1 MLFSQ
6 HNELDSIKNIIKNY
20 KTFDTTYVNLRTHYS
35 RKTLSLRPQDSTQI
49 DFAKQTLKVS
59 KEIGFKKGVLQSY
72 QVIGVVHQYILS
84 NPYLALDYY
93 HKAMAIGSENPSLK
107 LESVK
112 LNSYLGVLYYELEEH
127 RKAIP
132 YFKKIIKYYP
142 SFSSY
147 ENLGNI
153 YGKLKKNDSALY
165 YLNKALELERK
176 AKNVI
181 YLSHTL
187 SNLALIKSRINK
199 IDSAKINI
207 EESLELLNKYNL
219 EMVRIPVYL
228 NASEV
233 YMNNAELDISEKY
246 ALKAL
251 SSKKSLKNANLEKA
265 IWQALYNVYQKKGDY
280 KQALKAHTKYTV
292 LKDSL
297 INNSKKLEISRKQI
311 QFDADK
317 EKLLAQNEA
326 EHQKTLTTAAIITG
340 SVLLISALIG
350 FLFYKRKQ
358 KSDFKAKVSATELKA
373 LQAQMNP
380 HFIFNSL
387 NSINSYIINNDTES
401 ATNYLTKFSRLIRK
415 TLENSTEKEI
425 LLKND
430 IEVLKNY
437 LEIEK
442 KRLNNSFTY
451 SIKINDN
458 LDANNTLIPPLILQ
472 PFLENSIWH
481 GIAPMANA
489 GHIDITFK
497 KEANMLFCSV
507 EDNGVGRKH
516 AKKDKKQN
524 KSFGINLTK
533 SRIDIINSQNKTKGS
548 LNIIDK
554 QQGLRVEVKL
564 PLKQAF

>member
-6 HNELDSIKNIIKNY
+6 QNELDSINNIIKSY
-20 KTFDTTYVNLRTHYS
+20 KTIDTTYINLRTHYS
-35 RKTLSLRPQDSTQI
+35 RKILSLNPQDTTQLN
-49 DFAKQTLKVS
+49 FAKQTLKAS
-59 KEIGFKKGVLQSY
+59 KKIGFNKGVLQSY

-93 HKAMAIGSENPSLK
+93 HKAMAIGNENPSLK

-127 RKAIP
+127 KKAIP

-153 YGKLKKNDSALY
+153 YGKLNKNDSALY
-165 YLNKALELERK
+165 YLNKALKLERK

-207 EESLELLNKYNL
+207 EESLELVNKYNL
-219 EMVRIPVYL
+219 EMVRVPVYL

-233 YMNNAELDISEKY
+233 YLNNAELNISEKY

-251 SSKKSLKNANLEKA
+251 SSTKSLKNANLEKA
-265 IWQALYNVYQKKGDY
+265 IWEALYKIYQKKEDY
-280 KQALKAHTKYTV
+280 KQALSAHTKYTF

-297 INNSKKLEISRKQI
+297 INNSRKLEISRKQI

-317 EKLLAQNEA
+317 EKLLAQNETKY
-326 EHQKTLTTAAIITG
+326 QKTLTTTAIITG
-340 SVLLISALIG
+340 SILLISALVG

-387 NSINSYIINNDTES
+387 NSINNYIVNNDSES
-401 ATNYLTKFSRLIRK
+401 ATNYLIKFSRLIRE
-415 TLENSTEKEI
+415 TLENSTEKEV
-425 LLKND
+425 LLKRD

-437 LEIEK
+437 LELEK
-442 KRLNNSFTY
+442 KRLNNRFTY
-451 SIKINDN
+451 SIKISDN

-481 GIAPMANA
+481 GIAPLAKS
-489 GHIDITFK
+489 GHINIVFK
-497 KEANMLFCSV
+497 KEDNKLFCTV

-516 AKKDKKQN
+516 TEKDEKQD
-524 KSFGINLTK
+524 KSLGINLTK
-533 SRIDIINSQNKTKGS
+533 SRIDIINFQNKTKGS

-564 PLKQAF
+564 PLKLAF